1 MEESKVNPI
10 QQVLLHK
17 NSFITKNAKPIGEVY
32 KMDKKTLGSG
42 TFGVVRKVKHIETG
56 QKRACKV
63 IARKKIKNLERFK
76 AEVQI
81 LQKVDHPYI
90 LKLYEYFEDEKNFY
104 LVTELCKGG
113 ELFDK
118 IVEKEHYEE
127 KEAAKVFKQIM
138 TAINYCHEQNIAHRD
153 LKPENFLF
161 DTKEDNSDIKVIDFG
176 LSKICYT
183 RNVGKIERM

>member
-17 NSFITKNAKPIGEVY
+17 NTFITKNAKPIGEVY

-81 LQKVDHPYI
+81 L
-90 LKLYEYFEDEKNFY
+90 
-104 LVTELCKGG
+104 
-113 ELFDK
+113 
-118 IVEKEHYEE
+118 
-127 KEAAKVFKQIM
+127 
-138 TAINYCHEQNIAHRD
+138 
-153 LKPENFLF
+153 
-161 DTKEDNSDIKVIDFG
+161 
-176 LSKICYT
+176 
-183 RNVGKIERM
+183 